1 MASGSSRCCRQG
13 ARLQVTHG
21 EGRTT
26 RMVQRFQMIEMVMRV
41 MPVPL
46 IFLAIRFMAS
56 GLASEARE
64 VEPHREGSHV
74 AVAGDAEAGYRLLRN
89 GEPFVI
95 RGAGGEGSLETL
107 AACGGNAIRTWD
119 AEVPARAVDG
129 RRMIDRAHDLG
140 LTVTVGLWLGHERH
154 GFDYADAAQLAKQQ
168 AMVEEA
174 VVAFRDHPAL
184 LVWGLGNEMEGP
196 GDKPV
201 IWREV
206 NRLARR
212 IKELDPHHPVMT
224 IVANI
229 SPEKLACITKH
240 APDIDILGINVYG
253 GAGSI
258 ASRLRSERWTKPYCI
273 TEFGL
278 PGPWEVG
285 HTAWKAPIEP
295 SSREKA
301 ATTHAAQVSIMEDA
315 KHCLG
320 SYVFL
325 WGQKQEA
332 TASWFGMFL
341 PSGEKTIRVDAMAR
355 AWTGHWP
362 SNRAPVLEEA
372 DVPWRNSTVDSAA
385 TGTARVR
392 YRDPDGDPL
401 EYHWE
406 ISEESSDRR
415 EGGDAERRPAVVAD
429 SVVPGPDGSVAIHA
443 PKKPGAYRLFVT
455 VKDGH
460 GSGAMDNWAFQVAPS
475 SQVAP

>member
-1 MASGSSRCCRQG
+1 MAH
-13 ARLQVTHG
+13 QV
-21 EGRTT
+21 R
-26 RMVQRFQMIEMVMRV
+26 RFAAAV
-41 MPVPL
+41 L
-46 IFLAIRFMAS
+46 IAVH
-56 GLASEARE
+56 GLAAGGHESDQGHER
-64 VEPHREGSHV
+64 HDRSHV
-74 AVAGDAEAGYRLLRN
+74 AVEGDAERGYRLLRN

-119 AEVPARAVDG
+119 ADAPARVVDG

-140 LTVTVGLWLGHERH
+140 ITVTVGLWLGHERH
-154 GFDYADAAQLAKQQ
+154 GFDYTDPAQLAKQQ

-174 VVAFRDHPAL
+174 VVAFRDHPATL
-184 LVWGLGNEMEGP
+184 AWGLGNEMEGP

-201 IWREV
+201 IWKEV

-224 IVANI
+224 IVANV
-229 SPEKLACITKH
+229 SPEKLACITEH

-285 HTAWKAPIEP
+285 HTDWQAPIEP

-301 ATTHAAQVSIMEDA
+301 AATHAAQMAIMEDA

-341 PSGEKTIRVDAMAR
+341 PSGEKTIRVDAMAH
-355 AWTGHWP
+355 AWTGRWP
-362 SNRAPVLEEA
+362 ANRAPVLDET
-372 DVPWRNSTVDSAA
+372 DVPWRNATVAPFAA
-385 TGTARVR
+385 GVARVR

-401 EYHWE
+401 AYHWE
-406 ISEESSDRR
+406 ITEESSDRR
-415 EGGDAERRPAVVAD
+415 EGGDAERKPAVVAD
-429 SVVPGPDGSVAIHA
+429 AVLGGADGAVEIRA
-443 PKKPGAYRLFVT
+443 PEKPGAYRLFVT
-455 VKDGH
+455 VTDGH
-460 GSGAMDNWAFQVAPS
+460 GSGAMDNWPFRVASPS
-475 SQVAP
+475 QLAP